1 MEKWVVA
8 AKRADFY
15 GIAKKFG
22 IDPVLA
28 RIIRNRDVVGDPAID
43 LYLHGGMDD
52 LPSPWLLKDMEKAVE
67 ILLEG
72 IRLKKRVRIIGD
84 YDIDGVCASAILY
97 KGFRRIGLC
106 ADTYIPHRVTDGY
119 GLNAHLIG
127 QAGED
132 GIELLVTCDNGIAA
146 HQEVAQ
152 AKAMGMTVIVTD
164 HHNIPYEEKE
174 GRRIPVLPP
183 ADAVIDPKQEDCPYP
198 FSELCGAAIAY
209 KLISALYERCGLPKE
224 ELAESLIL
232 AAVATVGDVMDL
244 QGENRILVKEGLR
257 RLPHTKSPGLQAL
270 LEVND
275 LTGEVSAYHIGFVL
289 GPCINASGR
298 LDTAQRSL
306 KLLLETDPQRAAVLA
321 GDLLHMNES
330 RKSMTAVQVEE
341 AVRLVEAG
349 TYGDDKILVIYL
361 PKCHESLAGIVA
373 GRVRERCHRPVFI
386 LTDGEQDVK
395 GSGRSIEAYPM
406 YDGLNACS
414 DLLVRFGGH
423 AMAAGLSIHREDV
436 DELRRRLNGQCTL
449 TEQDMIPKT
458 VIDVPMPISY
468 VTEELIRQMS
478 LLEPFGKGNAK
489 PLFAERDIRVRDY
502 RILGK
507 NKNVVRMDL
516 ETSDGC
522 CRPGIC
528 FTDVEKVTG
537 ILAAGR
543 PVSILYYPQ
552 IHEYRGSRDIQI
564 VIQGIQAVSD

>member
-1 MEKWVVA
+1 MAKWMVS
-8 AKRADFY
+8 AKKADFNA
-15 GIAKKFG
+15 IAEKFG

-224 ELAESLIL
+224 ELEESLIL

-306 KLLLETDPQRAAVLA
+306 QLLLETDPQRAAVLA

>member
-224 ELAESLIL
+224 ELEESLIL

-257 RLPHTKSPGLQAL
+257 RLPHTKSLGLQAL

-306 KLLLETDPQRAAVLA
+306 QLLLETDPQRAAVLA

-341 AVRLVEAG
+341 AVRLVETG

-395 GSGRSIEAYPM
+395 GSGRSIQAYPM

>member
-224 ELAESLIL
+224 ELEESLIL

-306 KLLLETDPQRAAVLA
+306 QLLLETDPQRAAVLA

>member
-224 ELAESLIL
+224 ELEESLIL

-306 KLLLETDPQRAAVLA
+306 QLLLETDPQRAAVLA

-395 GSGRSIEAYPM
+395 GSGRSIQAYPM

-468 VTEELIRQMS
+468 VTEELIHQMS

>member
-224 ELAESLIL
+224 ELEESLIL

-257 RLPHTKSPGLQAL
+257 RLPHTKSLGLQAL

-306 KLLLETDPQRAAVLA
+306 QLLLETDPQRAAVLA

-341 AVRLVEAG
+341 AVRLVETG

>member
-224 ELAESLIL
+224 ELEESLIL

-306 KLLLETDPQRAAVLA
+306 QLLLETDPQRAAVLA

-543 PVSILYYPQ
+543 PVSVLYYPQ

>member
-224 ELAESLIL
+224 ELEESLIL

-306 KLLLETDPQRAAVLA
+306 QLLLETDPQRAAVLA

-330 RKSMTAVQVEE
+330 RKSMTAVQKSE
-341 AVRLVEAG
+341 A
-349 TYGDDKILVIYL
+349 K
-361 PKCHESLAGIVA
+361 
-373 GRVRERCHRPVFI
+373 
-386 LTDGEQDVK
+386 
-395 GSGRSIEAYPM
+395 RS
-406 YDGLNACS
+406 
-414 DLLVRFGGH
+414 
-423 AMAAGLSIHREDV
+423 
-436 DELRRRLNGQCTL
+436 
-449 TEQDMIPKT
+449 
-458 VIDVPMPISY
+458 
-468 VTEELIRQMS
+468 
-478 LLEPFGKGNAK
+478 
-489 PLFAERDIRVRDY
+489 
-502 RILGK
+502 
-507 NKNVVRMDL
+507 
-516 ETSDGC
+516 
-522 CRPGIC
+522 
-528 FTDVEKVTG
+528 
-537 ILAAGR
+537 
-543 PVSILYYPQ
+543 
-552 IHEYRGSRDIQI
+552 
-564 VIQGIQAVSD
+564 

>member
-8 AKRADFY
+8 TKRADFY

-97 KGFRRIGLC
+97 KGFQRIGLC

-224 ELAESLIL
+224 ELEESLIL

-306 KLLLETDPQRAAVLA
+306 QLLLETDPQRAAVLA

>member
-224 ELAESLIL
+224 ELEESLIL

-306 KLLLETDPQRAAVLA
+306 QLLLETDPQRAAVLA

-468 VTEELIRQMS
+468 VTEELIHQMS

>member
-224 ELAESLIL
+224 ELEESLIL

-306 KLLLETDPQRAAVLA
+306 QLLLETDPQRAAVLA

-341 AVRLVEAG
+341 AVRLVETG

-395 GSGRSIEAYPM
+395 GSGRSIQAYPM

>member
-224 ELAESLIL
+224 ELEESLIL

-306 KLLLETDPQRAAVLA
+306 QLLLETDPQRAAVLA

-395 GSGRSIEAYPM
+395 GSGRSIQAYPM

-414 DLLVRFGGH
+414 NLLVRFGGH

-468 VTEELIRQMS
+468 VTEELIHQMS

-564 VIQGIQAVSD
+564 VIQGIQAE